1 MASSEP
7 LLTGNHDEDEQS
19 PNFNFNNNKDSKE
32 TEKFLLPQLSVK
44 LKHDI
49 ILVKKKK
56 SMTKRTQE
64 SHGGWEKTW
73 IVRWGHSKVVD
84 PFFIIL
90 SRLYSHHFVC
100 FFF

>member
-7 LLTGNHDEDEQS
+7 LLTGNHEDKDGL
-19 PNFNFNNNKDSKE
+19 NFNFNNKNNNNSKE

-64 SHGGWEKTW
+64 SQSGWEKTW

-90 SRLYSHHFVC
+90 SR
-100 FFF
+100 

>member
-7 LLTGNHDEDEQS
+7 LLTGNHDDDEHGL
-19 PNFNFNNNKDSKE
+19 NFNFNHNNSNE

-49 ILVKKKK
+49 VLVKKKT

-64 SHGGWEKTW
+64 SPGGWEKTW

-90 SRLYSHHFVC
+90 SRRYSPHFV
-100 FFF
+100 FFLKI